1 MNKKLYAF
9 VGPLGRI
16 NRMFETE
23 QSADM
28 IPKGV
33 TQIHLTEEQHDQ
45 VVALRKEGKAAG
57 WKDILTPDPNLEH
70 NSVVEFVLPK

>member
-1 MNKKLYAF
+1 MKTKQYAF
-9 VGPLGRI
+9 VGPMGRI

-23 QSADM
+23 QSSEM

-45 VVALRKEGKAAG
+45 VLAIRKEGKEAG
-57 WKDILTPDPNLEH
+57 WKD
-70 NSVVEFVLPK
+70 NSVVEFVPFLLNK

>member
-23 QSADM
+23 QSVDKV
-28 IPKGV
+28 PKAV
-33 TQIHLTEEQHDQ
+33 KQVHLTEDQHDL
-45 VVALRKEGKAAG
+45 VLSLRKEGREAG
-57 WKDILTPDPNLEH
+57 WKD
-70 NSVVEFVLPK
+70 NSVVEFAL

>member
-1 MNKKLYAF
+1 MNKKQYVC

-23 QSADM
+23 QPDIK

-33 TQIHLTEEQHDQ
+33 TQVHLTEEQHDQ
-45 VVALRKEGKAAG
+45 VIALRNEGKAAG
-57 WKDILTPDPNLEH
+57 WKD
-70 NSVVEFVLPK
+70 NSVVEFVRP

>member
-1 MNKKLYAF
+1 MNKKQYAF

-23 QSADM
+23 QPDIK

-33 TQIHLTEEQHDQ
+33 TQVHLTEEQHDQ
-45 VVALRKEGKAAG
+45 VIALRKEGKAAG
-57 WKDILTPDPNLEH
+57 WKN
-70 NSVVEFVLPK
+70 NSVVEFVRP

>member
-1 MNKKLYAF
+1 MNKKQYAF
-9 VGPLGRI
+9 VGPLGKI

-23 QSADM
+23 QVADN

-45 VVALRKEGKAAG
+45 VLALRKEGKHAG
-57 WKDILTPDPNLEH
+57 WKD
-70 NSVVEFVLPK
+70 NSVVEFVFPQ

>member
-1 MNKKLYAF
+1 MKIKQYAF
-9 VGPLGRI
+9 VGPIGRI

-23 QSADM
+23 QSSEM

-45 VVALRKEGKAAG
+45 VLAIRKEGKEAG
-57 WKDILTPDPNLEH
+57 WKD
-70 NSVVEFVLPK
+70 NSVVEFVPSLLNK